1 MISNTFI
8 TFIKNCEQGYFSAH
22 SELTRQ
28 DLNLELIPYKDP
40 QEPSAIALCG
50 FNSSLLDKEVDCDG
64 SEAWLRVVKE
74 NVMTMLKHTHLT

>member
-8 TFIKNCEQGYFSAH
+8 TFIKNCEEGYFSAH
-22 SELTRQ
+22 SELTHQ
-28 DLNLELIPYKDP
+28 DLNLELILYKDP

-64 SEAWLRVVKE
+64 NEAWLRVVKE
-74 NVMTMLKHTHLT
+74 NVMTTLKHTHLT